1 MYARTR
7 AYARAYVCTRAHA
20 SVYTR
25 IGIYARVYAS
35 VYTRACAYARARIR
49 ARDIYARGLKT
60 VRAHILM
67 RARTT
72 ARLQSVCIL
81 LCTLAR
87 ESTVL
92 LFICCVRSSSSCNV
106 SGHMCPQTV
115 QAHVNEVD
123 IEKSTSRYPL
133 HCCLHTC
140 SRSNACASMC
150 TCAHTYTYAR
160 TYMRTRAYTYASV
173 RVPITTYPSSLT
185 LLKYPYLRRTFIK

>member
-1 MYARTR
+1 
-7 AYARAYVCTRAHA
+7 
-20 SVYTR
+20 
-25 IGIYARVYAS
+25 

-87 ESTVL
+87 ESIIL

-150 TCAHTYTYAR
+150 TCAYTYTYAR

-185 LLKYPYLRRTFIK
+185 LLKYPLPSKDFYQVKVPSSRTAPEVRISFASTHL